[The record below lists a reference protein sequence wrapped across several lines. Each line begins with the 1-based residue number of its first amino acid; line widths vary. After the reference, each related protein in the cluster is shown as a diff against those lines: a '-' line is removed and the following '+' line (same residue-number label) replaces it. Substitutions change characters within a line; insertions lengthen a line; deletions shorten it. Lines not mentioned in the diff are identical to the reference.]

1 MSDELPAIRRQLK
14 IKSGSVARLWKEY
27 NMYRKEA
34 EEQKVK
40 VDKMIEDAADEYEL
54 RNAQRIL
61 AESERMIDD
70 TSKRVGKSAV
80 DLREIV
86 VVAQQH
92 PELLDQEEYMKALQ
106 VMQESAM

>member
-1 MSDELPAIRRQLK
+1 MSDDIPSIKRQLK
-14 IKSGSVARLWKEY
+14 IKTGAVSRLWKEY

-40 VDKMIEDAADEYEL
+40 VDKMIADAGDEYEI

-61 AESERMIDD
+61 AESEKMIED
-70 TSKRVGKSAV
+70 TSSRVGKAAV

-86 VVAQQH
+86 VVAKQH
-92 PELLDQEEYMKALQ
+92 PEILNDDEYLKAQEVL
-106 VMQESAM
+106 QESNL